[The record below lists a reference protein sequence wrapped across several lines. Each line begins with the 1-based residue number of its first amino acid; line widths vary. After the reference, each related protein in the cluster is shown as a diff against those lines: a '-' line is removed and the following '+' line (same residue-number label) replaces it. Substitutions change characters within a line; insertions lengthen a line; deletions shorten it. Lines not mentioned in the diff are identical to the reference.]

1 MRDVYVIG
9 AGQIP
14 VTKGLDQPIRE
25 MAADAVK
32 AAMADA
38 EVPMGAN
45 AVQALYIGNMLSG
58 MLSHQQHLG
67 ALVADA
73 AGLRGVEAAT
83 AEAACGSGAAAMRW
97 GYMAIAS
104 GAYDRV
110 VVCGVEKMTHT
121 DRYETTRALATASD
135 WPHEGAHGH
144 SFVSLNAVIMQEYM
158 KRYWVNRSLF
168 AAFAINAHRN
178 ALANPNALLHKA
190 VTIESYDESPTVQ
203 SPIRL
208 FDASP
213 ICDGAAAFVL
223 SSAEHAGGGR
233 HPRVRVAASAGA
245 TDSVGIGDRH
255 DLLTLEGAVISSRR
269 AYQQAGMGPD
279 DIDLFELH
287 DAFTIMAV
295 LSLEG
300 AGFAEPGKGLWLG
313 ADDEIGPTGKVPVST
328 MGGLKARGHPVGATG
343 VYQLVETYL
352 QVTGQ
357 AGPNQVPN
365 ARVGM
370 AQNVGGTGATVLTHI
385 LERID

>member
-1 MRDVYVIG
+1 
-9 AGQIP
+9 
-14 VTKGLDQPIRE
+14 
-25 MAADAVK
+25 
-32 AAMADA
+32 
-38 EVPMGAN
+38 MGVN

-223 SSAEHAGGGR
+223 SSAEYAGGRR
-233 HPRVRVAASAGA
+233 HPRVRVAASASA

-269 AYQQAGMGPD
+269 AYQQAGMGPN